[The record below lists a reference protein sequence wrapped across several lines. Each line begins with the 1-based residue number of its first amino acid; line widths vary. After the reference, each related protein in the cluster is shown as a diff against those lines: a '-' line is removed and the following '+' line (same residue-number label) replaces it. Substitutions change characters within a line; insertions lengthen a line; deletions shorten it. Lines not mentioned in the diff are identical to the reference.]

1 MTVAPLPHLPAPVA
15 SAASLAPLHGGAP
28 ASTPIPHSVA
38 LVVAVL
44 GLWVV
49 IGVGVAAADRL
60 LARLGATE

>member
-1 MTVAPLPHLPAPVA
+1 MTVPLLPVGVA
-15 SAASLAPLHGGAP
+15 SAASLVPLHGGAP
-28 ASTPIPHSVA
+28 ASTPIPHSLA

-44 GLWVV
+44 GLWVA